1 MTGNTDISYSSS
13 SEDFTKLEE
22 APKYRET
29 PDLLNFD
36 QCEANSKTKRA
47 NPLLRRRSTNYSDAL
62 ELERHLPAAIANDL
76 SVIEGRGTKPMNE
89 QFFRRNLQEKSENLR
104 DADAFYRYDC
114 TQAGPKFDYAQGS
127 DKDLDIASQS
137 RSQPRSQPQLQAP
150 VNTNG
155 ITFCSEGKKSDMSD
169 QRSSQRPSLHQR
181 SSSKFEDYKKD
192 IYDRLHLFNE

>member
-1 MTGNTDISYSSS
+1 MSGNTDSGYSSS

-29 PDLLNFD
+29 PDLLNFGSSETSD
-36 QCEANSKTKRA
+36 KTKRA

-62 ELERHLPAAIANDL
+62 EIERRLPAAVANDL
-76 SVIEGRGTKPMNE
+76 SIIEGRGTKPMNE
-89 QFFRRNLQEKSENLR
+89 QFFKRDLQEKSENLR
-104 DADAFYRYDC
+104 DGDAFYRYDC
-114 TQAGPKFDYAQGS
+114 AQAGPKFVSAQDS
-127 DKDLDIASQS
+127 SRDLDLMSQS
-137 RSQPRSQPQLQAP
+137 QSQPRSQPRSQRP

-155 ITFCSEGKKSDMSD
+155 ITFCGEGNKSDAVD
-169 QRSSQRPSLHQR
+169 QSSSQRPSLYQR